1 MRVLVTGA
9 NGLVGGRLCSELASR
24 GHAVIGLSR
33 GPARWALP
41 GEYLSCDLVDRD
53 AALSAIGAA
62 RPEAVVHCAAEAD
75 VDLCEREPE
84 RAFSGNVL
92 ATANVAQACR
102 AAGARLVHV
111 STDYVF
117 DGEDGP
123 YAEDAVPNPQ
133 GVYGLTKHMAEQA
146 ARALAGSWA
155 VARTA
160 VVYGWPAAARRNFG
174 SWLVESL
181 AQGREVRLF
190 EDQIVSPSLAASV
203 AAMLAEIAERRL
215 GGVWHLCG
223 AEALDRVAFGR
234 ELCAVFG
241 FDASLLVPV
250 RLKEAKLAGP
260 RPRRCGLRS
269 ERARTELAARP
280 LGVRESLERFK
291 REWAGSGQPE
301 RS

>member
-1 MRVLVTGA
+1 MRILVTGA
-9 NGLVGGRLCSELASR
+9 NGLVGSRLIREIAAR
-24 GHAVIGLSR
+24 GHSAVGLSR
-33 GPARWALP
+33 GPCRLDSP
-41 GEYLSCDLVDRD
+41 CEYRSCDLADRE
-53 AALSAIGAA
+53 AVLAAIGSV

-75 VDLCEREPE
+75 VDRCEREPE
-84 RAFSGNVL
+84 RAFAQNVL
-92 ATANVAQACR
+92 ATANVALACR
-102 AAGARLVHV
+102 AAGAHLVHV

-123 YAEDAVPNPQ
+123 YAEDAVPNPK

-155 VARTA
+155 IARTA
-160 VVYGWPAAARRNFG
+160 VVYGWPPAARRNFG

-181 AQGREVRLF
+181 AARREVRLF

-203 AAMLAEIAERRL
+203 AGMLAEIAERRL
-215 GGVWHLCG
+215 GGVWHVCG

-250 RLKEAKLAGP
+250 RLDEVKLAGP

-269 ERARTELAARP
+269 ERARTELVARP
-280 LGVRESLERFK
+280 LGVRESLEAFK
-291 REWAGSGQPE
+291 REWEAGRAE
-301 RS
+301 RW